1 MAETG
6 KASQVYQIKVRG
18 EIDARWSDWFDGLDI
33 ASDGDVTTLTGSIID
48 QAVLRGI
55 LTKIWDLNLTLISV
69 NPAEAIADQDALVQE
84 VQHETD
90 LSL

>member
-1 MAETG
+1 MAEMG
-6 KASQVYQIKVRG
+6 RASQVYQIKVRG
-18 EIDARWSDWFDGLDI
+18 EIDACWSDWFEGVDI
-33 ASDGDVTTLTGSIID
+33 ASDGDVTTLTGPIID

-69 NPAEAIADQDALVQE
+69 KPVEATADQDALVQE
-84 VQHETD
+84 VQHEAD